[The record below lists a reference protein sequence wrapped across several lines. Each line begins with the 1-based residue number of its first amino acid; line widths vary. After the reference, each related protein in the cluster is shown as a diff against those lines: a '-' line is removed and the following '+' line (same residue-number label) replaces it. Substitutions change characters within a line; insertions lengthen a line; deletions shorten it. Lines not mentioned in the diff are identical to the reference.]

1 MADEEDKDVTYEQ
14 MQQSSE
20 QQARVAQSL
29 QAHDY
34 VRAPPQFAHSLV
46 AEQVS
51 STDVADFT
59 STHMLKKMT
68 HLWPLIPGSSG
79 GNDGD
84 DPRAEHCEQGRS
96 APVGSAQASG

>member
-1 MADEEDKDVTYEQ
+1 MADEEDKDVTYEK

-34 VRAPPQFAHSLV
+34 VRVPPQFAHSLA
-46 AEQVS
+46 AEQIS
-51 STDVADFT
+51 STGATAFT
-59 STHMLKKMT
+59 STHMLKMT
-68 HLWPLIPGSSG
+68 NLWPLIPGSSG

-84 DPRAEHCEQGRS
+84 DPRAEHCEQGCS